1 MRRGAI
7 GPCLAFQHVGLRH
20 VHAAVLA
27 RQHGAGLQGGL
38 LVCGLWVV
46 GGRLLGLFFF
56 FLFEGIQAI
65 FAPQPNAKQN
75 SH

>member
-1 MRRGAI
+1 
-7 GPCLAFQHVGLRH
+7 
-20 VHAAVLA
+20 VLA
-27 RQHGAGLQGGL
+27 SQHGAGLQGGL
-38 LVCGLWVV
+38 LVCGLWAI

-75 SH
+75 SQ